1 MFPTIPY
8 QEQIEV
14 KRSDLCWIS
23 ILFDFLRLRSLIF
36 YILYILLMLFIDI
49 NTSLENSWTPIVA
62 YKNSE
67 GKNPEN
73 SYFHFFVM
81 TPLWCKVLKL
91 FWSVLSMNVWSPL
104 HILVK
109 NSSSSKLKFIYFS
122 FYFFYFLYFW
132 KTADVSIF
140 LYF

>member
-1 MFPTIPY
+1 MFPTTPY

-14 KRSDLCWIS
+14 KRSDAES
-23 ILFDFLRLRSLIF
+23 AFFLIF
-36 YILYILLMLFIDI
+36 LGLEVSYFILYILLMLFIDI
-49 NTSLENSWTPIVA
+49 NTSFDNSWTPIVA

-122 FYFFYFLYFW
+122 FYFFYFLHFW